1 METMSCQISTG
12 CVAIDAGGYL
22 QRPDL
27 VESARVQIW
36 QIWLPSQRWN
46 VGQPGAPSR
55 RSEIDG
61 DCEWSRCVMACGFG
75 WTAMACRRV
84 GPVGVAKVGGWLARA
99 SL

>member
-36 QIWLPSQRWN
+36 
-46 VGQPGAPSR
+46 
-55 RSEIDG
+55 
-61 DCEWSRCVMACGFG
+61 
-75 WTAMACRRV
+75 
-84 GPVGVAKVGGWLARA
+84 
-99 SL
+99 